1 LSSLNK
7 INAMQKILSLLIV
20 VFFCLDAAL
29 CQTVTPISGWTVDK
43 ENNSK
48 ILSSQSINEDGKLVV
63 YQVRKQATTE
73 HTTTDWFTA
82 AIKADIEKEQ
92 WTEPGKGMSNEANNI
107 QLYITEVTDA
117 ASKKWFILYMG
128 YGFGKKQVRLARVVS
143 SPEGSFFQTNG
154 GIATKHFARL
164 SVQDGKSN
172 TTIATTEV
180 QEPVKEKQPVKTKDP
195 LVNVKGTPAVS
206 FHAVIMHLEYEAGMG
221 GAIYPVYNAYILFK
235 NGSIYK
241 HPVIS
246 PADLDVA
253 SSKQTEP
260 QKWGTWKID
269 ADKLNVY
276 WPLEKPKYQNNT
288 WEKSS
293 YKNVLPA
300 KKGETLEGSF
310 KTLTGGGNTALG
322 GDVLVVAAA
331 NISFN
336 QQGKFT
342 LAKTAGVSSGSD
354 VWENTNSKTGETGT
368 YTMDGYTIELK
379 YNNGKTQR
387 QFFYFYPDSRK
398 HFGIANSAYMP
409 KSK

>member
-1 LSSLNK
+1 
-7 INAMQKILSLLIV
+7 MQKILLL
-20 VFFCLDAAL
+20 FFIAPFYFNIAI
-29 CQTVTPISGWTVDK
+29 CQTVTPIAGWVVDK
-43 ENNSK
+43 EKDTK
-48 ILSSQSINEDGKLVV
+48 ILSSQSTSQDGKSIV
-63 YQVRKQATTE
+63 YDIRKQTTAE
-73 HTTTDWFTA
+73 LETTDWFTA
-82 AIKADIEKEQ
+82 AIKADIQKEQ
-92 WTEPGKGMSNEANNI
+92 WTEPAKGITSEAYNI
-107 QLYITEVTDA
+107 QLYVTAITDA

-154 GIATKHFARL
+154 GIATKHFTSLAK
-164 SVQDGKSN
+164 QDENSN
-172 TTIATTEV
+172 TTIAATEV
-180 QEPVKEKQPVKTKDP
+180 QEPVKEKQPVKTKEP
-195 LVNVKGTPAVS
+195 LVNTKAKGTPTVNINT
-206 FHAVIMHLEYEAGMG
+206 VIMHLEYEAGMG

-235 NGSIYK
+235 DGSIYK
-241 HPVIS
+241 HPVTS
-246 PADLDVA
+246 PADLDMA

-260 QKWGTWKID
+260 KKWGTWTMSN
-269 ADKLNVY
+269 DKLILY
-276 WPLEKPKYQNNT
+276 WPLEKPKYQNST

-300 KKGETLEGSF
+300 KKNETLEGSF

-331 NISFN
+331 NIAFN

-354 VWENTNSKTGETGT
+354 VWENTNSKTGEAGI
-368 YTMDGYTIELK
+368 YTLNGYTIELK

-398 HFGIANSAYMP
+398 HFGIAESVYMP
-409 KSK
+409 KTK